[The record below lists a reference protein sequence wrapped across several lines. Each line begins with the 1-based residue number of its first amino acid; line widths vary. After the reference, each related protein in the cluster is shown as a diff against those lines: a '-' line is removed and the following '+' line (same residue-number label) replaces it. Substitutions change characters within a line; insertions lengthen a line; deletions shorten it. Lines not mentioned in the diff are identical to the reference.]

1 VTAAESTHT
10 STHTWEPAPDG
21 PLVRGT
27 VILLP
32 GRGEH
37 GGVYERFGRRLAQD
51 AYVVH
56 ALGSSEDDDLGAVS
70 YSVGELVAGASPG
83 VPVVLAGSDTGALQA
98 LALVLAELGG
108 VKVDGLL
115 LVGLPD
121 SDAGGP
127 ALPAN
132 EDETAWDDEL
142 AARTSCPTHQARL
155 SADADFARGSLS
167 DPVPAHLAV
176 VLSGARLE
184 DVAVPVLLLH
194 GGADVV
200 APVDT
205 ARGVAARLPH
215 AELAVTA
222 DGRHDVLNDI
232 MHRSVAAQVV
242 QWLERLRGGPA
253 LVPLISVESRQ
264 NLALAR

>member
-1 VTAAESTHT
+1 VTAAESSAE
-10 STHTWEPAPDG
+10 STHTWQPAPDG

-51 AYVVH
+51 AYAVH
-56 ALGSSEDDDLGAVS
+56 ALGSSPNDDLSAVS
-70 YSVGELVAGASPG
+70 RLVGELLADAST
-83 VPVVLAGSDTGALQA
+83 PVVLAGSDTGALQA
-98 LALVLAELGG
+98 LALVLAELGT

-115 LVGLPD
+115 LIGLPGSAPD
-121 SDAGGP
+121 IP
-127 ALPAN
+127 ALPV
-132 EDETAWDDEL
+132 EEGETAWDHEL
-142 AARTSCPTHQARL
+142 AARTSCPTHRARL
-155 SADADFARGSLS
+155 NADADFARGSLS
-167 DPVPAHLAV
+167 DPIPSHLAAI
-176 VLSGARLE
+176 LSGARLE

-194 GGADVV
+194 GAADVV
-200 APVDT
+200 APVDV

-232 MHRSVAAQVV
+232 MHRSVAAEVV
-242 QWLERLRGGPA
+242 QWLERLRGGPGLA
-253 LVPLISVESRQ
+253 PLISVESRQ
-264 NLALAR
+264 TLALAR